1 MAFTYE
7 ELKHKTV
14 AQLREIARGIEHEA
28 VKGYSQLNKEHLIAA
43 ICNALEVDMHVHHQV
58 VGINKSEIKAQ
69 LKSLK
74 QKRDEALAAQ
84 DHQQLKA
91 VRREMH
97 HLKVRLHHARI

>member
-1 MAFTYE
+1 MAYTYE

-14 AQLREIARGIEHEA
+14 AQLREIARGIESETI
-28 VKGYSQLNKEHLIAA
+28 KGYSQLNKEHLIAA
-43 ICNALEVDMHVHHQV
+43 ICNALNIDMHVHHQI

-74 QKRDEALAAQ
+74 QERDKALAAH

-97 HLKVRLHHARI
+97 HLKVKLHHAMV